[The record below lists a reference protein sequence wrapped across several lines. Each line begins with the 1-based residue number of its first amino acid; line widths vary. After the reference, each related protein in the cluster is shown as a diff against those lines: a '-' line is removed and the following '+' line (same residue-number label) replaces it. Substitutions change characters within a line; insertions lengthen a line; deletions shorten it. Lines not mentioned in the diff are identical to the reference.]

1 MINDDKQFTMLEERK
16 YAEKYCN
23 IHKFENWSNSAYI
36 ELTFKAY
43 ISIYN
48 GSIYIA
54 ISKIKK
60 VVLVIILLT
69 VMVVGISSYDL
80 SLPELSK
87 KPLYCRHFR

>member
-60 VVLVIILLT
+60 GCFSHYFINCN
-69 VMVVGISSYDL
+69 G
-80 SLPELSK
+80 
-87 KPLYCRHFR
+87 CRDK